1 MTLNSKVSAVQMSR
15 WLMSWEILCGK
26 KKCAEEKG
34 RSGGFCKVTGVSE
47 VGETPAVQRRNCL
60 VGGVLNFT
68 YLEKNKITSK
78 DQGSKQKRGN
88 SHTSSSEM

>member
-34 RSGGFCKVTGVSE
+34 RSGGFCKVTRVSE

-68 YLEKNKITSK
+68 YLEK
-78 DQGSKQKRGN
+78 KQNYLKRPGLQ
-88 SHTSSSEM
+88 TEKRE